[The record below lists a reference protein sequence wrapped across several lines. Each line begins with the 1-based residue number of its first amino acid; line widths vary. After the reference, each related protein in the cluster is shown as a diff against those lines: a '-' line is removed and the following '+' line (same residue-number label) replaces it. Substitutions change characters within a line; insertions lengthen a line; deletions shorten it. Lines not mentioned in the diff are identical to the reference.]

1 MSDMLA
7 ALSEWALVLRGSRLL
22 ASMLGLRYP
31 PGISVGNGH
40 ASATT
45 RSGVT
50 ARHAASDLS
59 YLYERGFQ
67 GLLRASRFNASACGR
82 RLNVQLWSDDYLQR
96 LVLVTSLLVLTTCTV
111 AACQAFTSHLP

>member
-1 MSDMLA
+1 MLA

-31 PGISVGNGH
+31 PGISVGDGR

-45 RSGVT
+45 CSGVT
-50 ARHAASDLS
+50 TRHAASDLS

-67 GLLRASRFNASACGR
+67 GLFRSSRFDASACGR
-82 RLNVQLWSDDYLQR
+82 RLTVQLWSGDYLQC

-111 AACQAFTSHLP
+111 AGFQAFTSHLP